1 MLVLRGQERPSNRF
15 IDFRLVLCWSLRGA
29 FYSHLTTLRNLILVW
44 RFGWR
49 RRIVFHREWL
59 KRTAVELVLS
69 WAPIWLGWVEVPSK
83 GQGLLLYA
91 LIPSFT
97 LVFGFGRGYKYCLSS
112 CPRIYLPTL
121 RGTTLDH
128 LIT

>member
-1 MLVLRGQERPSNRF
+1 MSVLRGQERPSNRF
-15 IDFRLVLCWSLRGA
+15 IDSKLVLYWNLRGA
-29 FYSHLTTLRNLILVW
+29 FYSHLIILRNLILVW
-44 RFGWR
+44 RFDWR

-69 WAPIWLGWVEVPSK
+69 WAPIWLGWEEAPWR
-83 GQGLLLYA
+83 GQDLLLYA

-112 CPRIYLPTL
+112 YPRIYPPTL
-121 RGTTLDH
+121 RDTTLDQP
-128 LIT
+128 II